1 MEPQVD
7 IRSGEFVGRP
17 CRAGLLSLA
26 ARTGSALRVIP
37 SLFTTF
43 SLVVLLSALF
53 LLAVPTLAEVRLGA
67 SSISSGALL
76 SQSYGVSG
84 STMSMGISM
93 GQSFATGRA
102 LDLGLGG
109 SQVDSLAL
117 GFWNLAQAPAGGA
130 VTAVERPRQMV
141 SQARLPFR
149 ITVEGEAG
157 SGALL
162 RVHMAASPSL
172 TLTLYRMDGRAVGPA
187 MTQSSGAA
195 EALFEYQLPSLSAG
209 RYLCRLVVGN
219 QSYTGMVVLP

>member
-1 MEPQVD
+1 MEPKVD
-7 IRSGEFVGRP
+7 IRSGEFVGRLH
-17 CRAGLLSLA
+17 RAGSFVALLIA
-26 ARTGSALRVIP
+26 
-37 SLFTTF
+37 FC
-43 SLVVLLSALF
+43 
-53 LLAVPTLAEVRLGA
+53 LLAMPARAEMRLGA

-84 STMSMGISM
+84 STLSMGITI
-93 GQSFATGRA
+93 GQSFATASA

-109 SQVDSLAL
+109 SLVDSLAL
-117 GFWNLAQAPAGGA
+117 GFWHMVQAADGTGA
-130 VTAVERPRQMV
+130 TAVERPRQIV

-149 ITVEGEAG
+149 ITVDGDAG

-162 RVHMAASPSL
+162 RVQMAASPSL

-187 MTQSSGAA
+187 MTQTSGAA